1 MIRETIAFTLL
12 TLGLSLVVSSQC
24 HAELKMAQKPLPIYI
39 ASNGEQIDPVEAVK
53 RSIKGE
59 KVLKCDQVEAQ
70 ASTTGN
76 VSMKK
81 VK

>member
-1 MIRETIAFTLL
+1 MKHVAIALAL
-12 TLGLSLVVSSQC
+12 VSLS
-24 HAELKMAQKPLPIYI
+24 ANADLKMATKPQPIYLG
-39 ASNGEQIDPVEAVK
+39 SDGKQLDPIDAIK

-70 ASTTGN
+70 ASATGN

>member
-1 MIRETIAFTLL
+1 MKNLLIVIALFSVNAT
-12 TLGLSLVVSSQC
+12 
-24 HAELKMAQKPLPIYI
+24 AELKMVNKPVPLYL
-39 ASNGEQIDPVEAVK
+39 SQSGEQLTPVEAIK

-70 ASTTGN
+70 ASATGN

-81 VK
+81 IK